1 MLQPGLT
8 STSKVSAVALGS
20 LVIKSPCSSSE
31 EQEKMCDTGIVIK
44 CIMSLCVYVLLRD
57 IYRML

>member
-1 MLQPGLT
+1 
-8 STSKVSAVALGS
+8 

-31 EQEKMCDTGIVIK
+31 EQEKMCGTGIVIK

-57 IYRML
+57 RYRVL